1 MWTVDLSFEVFT
13 NAQNW
18 PYCQIYA
25 LYIFH
30 WSFSFLMVQ
39 FGWMFNN
46 SQTCEKA
53 IYCIKQCSDQAKANI
68 FFDVCRLFFDLF
80 HLFFDPFRFRVRSV
94 WTGPY
99 SYVNVI
105 TPLIFELLFSWKM
118 FFFHFSSSKWLDD
131 FLRQDNYQRR
141 KRERWLTLILSLS
154 DQSTLDCITVIINST
169 PKYVPTLNDFLIE

>member
-1 MWTVDLSFEVFT
+1 MSFSKKWGSTVKGQFTSSFFMSAVVLYVDCRSIIRGFHKRTKLTLLPNLCVIYFSLVYFISNGTVRMDVQQFT
-13 NAQNW
+13 N
-18 PYCQIYA
+18 
-25 LYIFH
+25 L
-30 WSFSFLMVQ
+30 FSHK
-39 FGWMFNN
+39 N
-46 SQTCEKA
+46 A

-80 HLFFDPFRFRVRSV
+80 HLFFDLFRFRVRSV

-118 FFFHFSSSKWLDD
+118 LFFFHFSSSKWLDD

-141 KRERWLTLILSLS
+141 KRE
-154 DQSTLDCITVIINST
+154 DG
-169 PKYVPTLNDFLIE
+169 